1 MKKTIAVF
9 AILIIA
15 SLTLFQISKF
25 SITSGVLKLEI
36 VLSIIAIS
44 FFIVGAYFFRKK
56 AVVFDQKKQVVDE
69 NKIKELGLSA
79 RELEVLQLVSK
90 GFSNIGIANH
100 LNLTESTIK
109 THVSNIL
116 LKLNVKSR
124 TQAVIVAKEMQ
135 II

>member
-44 FFIVGAYFFRKK
+44 FFIVGAYFFRRK
-56 AVVFDQKKQVVDE
+56 AVLFDQKKQVVDE

>member
-9 AILIIA
+9 AILVIA

-25 SITSGVLKLEI
+25 SISSGTLELEI

-56 AVVFDQKKQVVDE
+56 AVLFDQKKQVVDE

>member
-44 FFIVGAYFFRKK
+44 FFIVGAYFFRRK
-56 AVVFDQKKQVVDE
+56 AVLFDQKKQVVDE

-90 GFSNIGIANH
+90 GFSNIGIAKQ

-124 TQAVIVAKEMQ
+124 TQAVIVAKEMK

>member
-44 FFIVGAYFFRKK
+44 FFIVGAYFFRRK
-56 AVVFDQKKQVVDE
+56 AVLFDQKKQVVDE

-109 THVSNIL
+109 THVSNVL

>member
-56 AVVFDQKKQVVDE
+56 AVVFNQKKQVVDE